1 MYKTTINGYDVKSV
15 IDHLLENPISSL
27 DFERRVRDAQY
38 LVTRFADIDSE
49 AYEELYA
56 KCDETIVK
64 MAELS
69 FTLGGKL
76 CELRKIAYRIIE
88 VED

>member
-49 AYEELYA
+49 AYEELCA
-56 KCDETIVK
+56 KHEEAIV
-64 MAELS
+64 A
-69 FTLGGKL
+69 LGEFSLKLDDKL

-88 VED
+88 AED